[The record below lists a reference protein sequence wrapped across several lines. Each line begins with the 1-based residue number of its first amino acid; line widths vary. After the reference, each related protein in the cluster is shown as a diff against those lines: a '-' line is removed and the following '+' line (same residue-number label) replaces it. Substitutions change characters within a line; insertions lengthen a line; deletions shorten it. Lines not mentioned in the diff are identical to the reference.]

1 MFKRIKEFFKRKS
14 EEKKLQEQF
23 QKQRADELEEFLN
36 SHREEIKRFDEIQK
50 QLQKDYP
57 FSCGM

>member
-14 EEKKLQEQF
+14 EEKKLQE
-23 QKQRADELEEFLN
+23 QRADELEEFLN

-57 FSCGM
+57 FFCGM